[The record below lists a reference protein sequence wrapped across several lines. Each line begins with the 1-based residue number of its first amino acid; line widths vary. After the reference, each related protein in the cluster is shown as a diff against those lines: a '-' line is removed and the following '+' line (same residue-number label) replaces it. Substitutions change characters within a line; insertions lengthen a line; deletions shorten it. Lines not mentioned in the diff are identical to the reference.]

1 MIKKILV
8 LLFCSIVSMAISAQ
22 EAEPE
27 VIGKYSMSGFP
38 KLKMSQGKKL
48 YALVEN
54 GTLAEDGTFT
64 AAVAQLHNESFIRI
78 DNPLETDFLIRY
90 SKFEAV
96 SPMAMDKFNPM
107 QRKQKIKVG
116 AFSVPTRTDPPGASS
131 MKPGQI
137 PTQMNSST
145 KYYCAYMHLEFSFH
159 VAITLPDKSIAYVED
174 VKLGKNFNSGWQTSE
189 GAAVAKVQEDAS
201 VMSYEAV
208 VSEYSNKK
216 ISGLLGATYL
226 FKEQDFTCYFARPKK
241 HSSNGAEYIEINDA
255 VNRLK
260 SGLNYLKE
268 DEWNKDAFAM
278 ETEGVEDILKSAIDS
293 VGSENYEHITKE
305 IESAI
310 RYDLGVY
317 YIFKKEFG
325 KAAAQFKA
333 VETDPKEKG
342 KDKKFANAAELAKN
356 CEKWQKDK
364 DAYEAL
370 WK

>member
-8 LLFCSIVSMAISAQ
+8 LIFSVMSMVISAQ

-27 VIGKYSMSGFP
+27 VIGKYSMSGYP
-38 KLKMSQGKKL
+38 KLKMPLGKKL

-64 AAVAQLHNESFIRI
+64 ATVAQLQNESFIRI
-78 DNPLETDFLIRY
+78 DNPMETNFLVRY
-90 SKFEAV
+90 SKFEAE
-96 SPMAMDKFNPM
+96 SPMAIDKFNPM

-116 AFSVPTRTDPPGASS
+116 AYAVPTRTDPPGASS

-145 KYYCAYMHLEFSFH
+145 KYYCAYMHLQFSFH
-159 VAITLPDKSIAYVED
+159 VAITLPDKTVAYAED

-208 VSEYSNKK
+208 VGEFSSKK
-216 ISGLLGATYL
+216 IAGLVGASYL
-226 FKEQDFTCYFARPKK
+226 FKERDITCYFARSKK
-241 HSSNGAEYIEINDA
+241 HAADYIEINDA
-255 VNRLK
+255 VNKLK
-260 SGLNYLKE
+260 VGLNYLKE
-268 DEWNKDAFAM
+268 DEWNKEAFAM
-278 ETEGVEDILKSAIDS
+278 ETDGVEEVLKTALDS
-293 VGSENYEHITKE
+293 VGSENYEYLTKE
-305 IESAI
+305 IASAI
-310 RYDLGVY
+310 HYDLGVY

-333 VETDPKEKG
+333 VEIDPKEKG
-342 KDKKFANAAELAKN
+342 KDKKFADAAALAKD
-356 CEKWQKDK
+356 CDKWQKEK
-364 DAYEAL
+364 DAYEDL
-370 WK
+370 WKK

>member
-8 LLFCSIVSMAISAQ
+8 LIFSVVSMSISAQ

-27 VIGKYSMSGFP
+27 VIGKYSMSGYP
-38 KLKMSQGKKL
+38 KLKMPQGKKL

-64 AAVAQLHNESFIRI
+64 ATVAQLQNESFIRI
-78 DNPLETDFLIRY
+78 DNPAETDFLIRY
-90 SKFEAV
+90 SKFEAL
-96 SPMAMDKFNPM
+96 SPLAVDKFNPM
-107 QRKQKIKVG
+107 QRRSKIKVG
-116 AFSVPTRTDPPGASS
+116 AFMVPTRTDPPGASQ

-159 VAITLPDKSIAYVED
+159 VAITLPDKSIAYTED
-174 VKLGKNFNSGWQTSE
+174 VKLGKNFNSGWLPNE

-216 ISGLLGATYL
+216 IAGLLGASYL
-226 FKEQDFTCYFARPKK
+226 FKEKDITCYLIKSKK
-241 HSSNGAEYIEINDA
+241 HAADFIEINDA

-260 SGLNYLKE
+260 NGLNYLKE
-268 DEWNKDAFAM
+268 DEWNKDAFKM
-278 ETEGVEDILKSAIDS
+278 ETDGVEDVLKTALDS
-293 VGSENYEHITKE
+293 VGSENYEYITKE

-310 RYDLGVY
+310 HYDLGLY
-317 YIFKKEFG
+317 YVFSKQFD
-325 KAAAQFKA
+325 KANAQFKA

-342 KDKKFANAAELAKN
+342 KDKKFADAATFAKD

-364 DAYEAL
+364 ETYEGL

>member
-1 MIKKILV
+1 MIKRILV
-8 LLFCSIVSMAISAQ
+8 LIFTAVSIVMSAQ
-22 EAEPE
+22 EVESE
-27 VIGKYSMSGFP
+27 LIGKFSMSSYP
-38 KLKMSQGKKL
+38 KLKMSQGKKY

-64 AAVAQLHNESFIRI
+64 ASVAQLHNESFIRT
-78 DNPLETDFLIRY
+78 DNPADADFLIRY

-96 SPMAMDKFNPM
+96 TPMAVDRFNPM

-116 AFSVPTRTDPPGASS
+116 AFSVPTRTNPPGSS
-131 MKPGQI
+131 QMKPGQI
-137 PTQMNSST
+137 PTAMSSSS

-174 VKLGKNFNSGWQTSE
+174 VKLGKNYDSDWQTSE
-189 GAAVAKVQEDAS
+189 GAAVSKVQELAS

-208 VSEYSNKK
+208 ISEFSNKK

-226 FKEQDFTCYFARPKK
+226 FKDRDIKCYYARSKK
-241 HSSNGAEYIEINDA
+241 HASDYVEINDA

-260 SGLNYLKE
+260 GGLGYLKD
-268 DEWNKDAFAM
+268 DEWNKEAFAM
-278 ETEGVEDILKSAIDS
+278 ETDGVENVLKTAIDS

-310 RYDLGVY
+310 HYDLGIY

-325 KAAAQFKA
+325 KAAEQFKA
-333 VETDPKEKG
+333 VETNPKEKG
-342 KDKKFANAAELAKN
+342 KDKKFADAAALAKE
-356 CEKWQKDK
+356 CDKWQKEK
-364 DAYEAL
+364 DAYEDL
-370 WK
+370 WKK